1 MAAQHERFA
10 VARHGYDRT
19 QVREF
24 VERTEADSLRLA
36 AERDDARAAAADLS
50 GRLEQARREIAAL
63 TERLDKIGTAAAA
76 ASAPN
81 AQERAARSIEV
92 AKAQATEITTRAQ
105 AAADTAWSAAEEA
118 SSLLRERYQ
127 KLLGDLDRQHDE
139 IHTKHQSIMT
149 DAQAKVE
156 AMTTAAEAQQK
167 QIDEQAERERQ
178 RVEQQF
184 QEDMTGKRA
193 ELHQEIERA
202 RAAST
207 EEARRRV
214 QEATDEADKRVAIAT
229 SHVERLTTLREQLSG
244 RLRGTYDL
252 LTQSTALLEP
262 LEAEAELT
270 PDSPAALTNNK
281 GDTTAPLQR
290 PTPQQRNT
298 SPAQ

>member
-1 MAAQHERFA
+1 MAQDRFT

-19 QVREF
+19 QVREY
-24 VERTEADSLRLA
+24 VERTEADTLRLA
-36 AERDDARAAAADLS
+36 AERDEARAAAADMS

-76 ASAPN
+76 AAAPN
-81 AQERAARSIEV
+81 AQERATRAVEV
-92 AKAQATEITTRAQ
+92 AKAQAAEITTRAQ

-118 SSLLRERYQ
+118 STALRERYQ
-127 KLLGDLDRQHDE
+127 KLLADLDRQHDE
-139 IHTKHQSIMT
+139 IHAKHLSIMT

-156 AMTTAAEAQQK
+156 AMTTAAEAQQR
-167 QIDEQAERERQ
+167 QIDEQAERDRQ
-178 RVEQQF
+178 RVEQAF
-184 QEDMTGKRA
+184 QEDMSGKRA
-193 ELHQEIERA
+193 ELHREIESA
-202 RAAST
+202 RAASN

-214 QEATDEADKRVAIAT
+214 QEATDEADKRIAVAT
-229 SHVERLTTLREQLSG
+229 SHVERLTALREQLAG

-252 LTQSTALLEP
+252 LTKSTALLEP

-270 PDSPAALTNNK
+270 PDSPAALTENK
-281 GDTTAPLQR
+281 GDTTTPLQR